1 MSGEGAETPEKRL
14 ERELA
19 YYRGQVNSL
28 GAQIIRMREEQHQ
41 TFLDAQRSRVVVNMV
56 RELYRIHDRPDVTVA
71 SLTGRV
77 LEIVAASAMCTCAAL
92 FREGERGDD
101 AFALVD
107 AVGLPPAERPKTLR
121 LHRPPPFL
129 FTTAKAPPEPS
140 AQVIAKSL
148 DAPYILWSYDS
159 GSGFALALANRSET
173 NASRPFEL
181 ADQELIE
188 TALTVYLDARL
199 RVSQRSSGFDGGKGD
214 AEDVAGEQSGVEGGD
229 ALKQHLRR
237 GGRIVGVLVVER
249 PSGEGTGYATYLKVT
264 WKSGWQV
271 LRSYRD
277 RDDRTYRKLNVLM
290 EMLRDDLGYTGP
302 VTIHAPGAPELG
314 RFPGIAARERGR
326 RDRANARSDDGS
338 ADAPNEDIES
348 GA

>member
-101 AFALVD
+101 TFALID
-107 AVGLPPAERPKTLR
+107 AVGLPQAGRPGTLR

-129 FTTAKAPPEPS
+129 FTTAKALPEPS
-140 AQVIAKSL
+140 AQAIAKFL

-188 TALTVYLDARL
+188 TALTVYLDAKL
-199 RVSQRSSGFDGGKGD
+199 RVAQRSAGLDGSEGD

-249 PSGEGTGYATYLKVT
+249 PSGDGTDYATYLKVT

-302 VTIHAPGAPELG
+302 VTIHALDGPELG
-314 RFPGIAARERGR
+314 RFSGVAARERGR
-326 RDRANARSDDGS
+326 RDRVNAGSDEDR
-338 ADAPNEDIES
+338 ADAGDEGVES